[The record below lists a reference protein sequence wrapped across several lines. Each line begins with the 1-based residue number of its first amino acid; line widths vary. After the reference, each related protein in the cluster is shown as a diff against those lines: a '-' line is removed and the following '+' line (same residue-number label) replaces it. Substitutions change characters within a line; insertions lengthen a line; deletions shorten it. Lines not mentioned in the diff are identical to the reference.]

1 LSHHHSLPPACL
13 LPAAAGARAVIAET
27 VREKDAV
34 IARRDDEIERM
45 KVKMEDMAAEFGDM
59 LAETLRKMGERV
71 ELSAGTWEGEAAS
84 GVPIIR
90 RMEEITVGGAGTGK
104 L

>member
-1 LSHHHSLPPACL
+1 LTD
-13 LPAAAGARAVIAET
+13 T
-27 VREKDAV
+27 VRDKDNT
-34 IARRDDEIERM
+34 ISRRDEEIERM

-71 ELSAGTWEGEAAS
+71 ELSAATWEGEASS

-90 RMEEITVGGAGTGK
+90 RMEEFAATSTKA
-104 L
+104 

>member
-1 LSHHHSLPPACL
+1 MAARSF
-13 LPAAAGARAVIAET
+13 AAGARALLADT

-34 IARRDDEIERM
+34 IGRKEEEIERM

-71 ELSAGTWEGEAAS
+71 ELSASTWEGEATS

-90 RMEEITVGGAGTGK
+90 RMEEYAATSSTKA
-104 L
+104 